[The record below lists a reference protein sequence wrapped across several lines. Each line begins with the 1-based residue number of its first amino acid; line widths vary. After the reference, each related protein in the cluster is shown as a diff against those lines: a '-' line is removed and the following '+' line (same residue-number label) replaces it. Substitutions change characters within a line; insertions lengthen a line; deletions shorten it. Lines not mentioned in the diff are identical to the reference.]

1 MAQKNRK
8 IILSCAITGSVH
20 TPTMSEYLP
29 ITPEQIVDSALEAA
43 EAGAAILHLHAR
55 DPENGKPSADEA
67 HFQQICPVLAERT
80 NAILNITTGG
90 SARMSI
96 EERLAYALKIKPE
109 MCSLNLGSMNFS
121 FHPAAERIT
130 NWRYDWEKEYV
141 EGSKNVVFKNTFAD
155 IEYILRN
162 LGDAGTRFE
171 LECYDVGHLHNL
183 AYFVDRNIIKT
194 PLFIQTIF
202 GILGGLGPDP
212 ENLFVMRSTADRLF
226 GRENYQFSV
235 LGAGRHQ
242 MSLLT
247 AGAILGGNVRV
258 GLEDSLYL
266 GPGVKAKSN
275 AEQVKKIRRILEELS
290 FEIATP
296 AEVREMLQLKGTENV
311 RFSSSGSAQS
321 PSGPKSGENVQRKQ
335 G

>member
-1 MAQKNRK
+1 MANKNRK

-29 ITPEQIVDSALEAA
+29 ITPLQIVDSALEAA
-43 EAGAAILHLHAR
+43 QAGAAILHLHAR
-55 DPENGKPSADEA
+55 DPKNGRPSADPE

-90 SARMSI
+90 SARMTI
-96 EERLAYALKIKPE
+96 EERLAYALKVKPE
-109 MCSLNLGSMNFS
+109 MCSLNMGSMNFS
-121 FHPAAERIT
+121 FHPVAERIT
-130 NWRYDWEKEYV
+130 QWRYDWEREYV

-162 LGDAGTRFE
+162 LGEEGTRFE
-171 LECYDVGHLHNL
+171 LECYDVGHLYNL

-194 PLFIQTIF
+194 PMFIQAIF

-226 GRENYQFSV
+226 GRENYQLSV

-247 AGAILGGNVRV
+247 VGAILGANVRV

-266 GPGVKAKSN
+266 VPGVRAKSN
-275 AEQVKKIRRILEELS
+275 AEQVRKIRRILEELS

-296 AEVREMLQLKGTENV
+296 AEVRQMLQLKGAENV
-311 RFSSSGSAQS
+311 RFSSSAQ
-321 PSGPKSGENVQRKQ
+321 PVSGARSGGN
-335 G
+335 